1 MDIKELKIEMLR
13 KNYTIPSLANEIG
26 MAKKT
31 LYSKLD
37 GKSSFSQPEIVAI
50 RKALNLSDDRLME
63 IFFAQ
68 EVS

>member
-1 MDIKELKIEMLR
+1 MDITELKIEIMR
-13 KNYTIPSLANEIG
+13 KGYTIPSLAKTIG
-26 MAKKT
+26 MSKKT
-31 LYSKLD
+31 LYAKLD

-50 RKALNLSDDRLME
+50 RKSLELTDDRLME

>member
-1 MDIKELKIEMLR
+1 MDITELKIEMMR
-13 KNYTIPSLANEIG
+13 KGYTIPTLAQAIG

-37 GKSSFSQPEIVAI
+37 GKSAFSQPEIVAI
-50 RKALNLSDDRLME
+50 RKSLDLSDQRLME
-63 IFFAQ
+63 IFFTQ